1 MRGASLVRLV
11 LAGATLTMLAACAED
26 LARVPPGMML
36 VPLPDGGLKG
46 ATAAQLPTYL
56 GEPSLKRSEPPAEI
70 WQYAAR
76 DCLLFLFL
84 YREDAGMTVRHWDA
98 RDRRR
103 RPYAPEV
110 CARRIAAEAAAKAAA
125 KGGV

>member
-1 MRGASLVRLV
+1 MRGASLVRAV
-11 LAGATLTMLAACAED
+11 LIGTSLTLLAACAET
-26 LARVPPGMML
+26 LAPPPVTGL
-36 VPLPDGGLKG
+36 APLPPGGLKG
-46 ATAAQLPTYL
+46 FTAAEIPGFL

-76 DCLLFLFL
+76 DCLLYLFL

-103 RPYAPEV
+103 RPYSPDS
-110 CARRIAAEAAAKAAA
+110 CAARVAAEAAAKATAR
-125 KGGV
+125 GGS